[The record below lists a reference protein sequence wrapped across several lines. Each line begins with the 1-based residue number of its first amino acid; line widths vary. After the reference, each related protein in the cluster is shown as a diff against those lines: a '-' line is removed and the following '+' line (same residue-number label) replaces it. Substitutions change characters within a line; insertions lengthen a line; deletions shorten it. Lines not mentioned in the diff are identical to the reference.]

1 MRKATAAA
9 GALFAAGAVFSTG
22 LVDTVARSPNR
33 NVDLGMAPIGPNATG
48 GRVHWARE
56 VGRASSGDGLE
67 PAVVAGI
74 FIPIEPAEADPD
86 ATARELPSAPDVGP
100 EPSPRTATSEM
111 SDLAAVI
118 EMPAGVELN
127 VPIVGTI
134 SPPRFAVSDGRV
146 RNPDLTVPASHG
158 AVGVGVSENPEV
170 EFSEVGAVRAHLSPV
185 AARDIG
191 GSLCAL
197 PRDSGPLL
205 AMAGSTVS
213 GARAMLDMSSDGT
226 TRLAH
231 GACSRPAGVSS
242 SCPRAS

>member
-1 MRKATAAA
+1 VAALLRREGRGPHAADRPLQPRGHSRPLTPPAPLRRSMRKATAAA

-111 SDLAAVI
+111 SD
-118 EMPAGVELN
+118 
-127 VPIVGTI
+127 
-134 SPPRFAVSDGRV
+134 SPR
-146 RNPDLTVPASHG
+146 
-158 AVGVGVSENPEV
+158 
-170 EFSEVGAVRAHLSPV
+170 
-185 AARDIG
+185 
-191 GSLCAL
+191 
-197 PRDSGPLL
+197 
-205 AMAGSTVS
+205 
-213 GARAMLDMSSDGT
+213 SS
-226 TRLAH
+226 R
-231 GACSRPAGVSS
+231 CR
-242 SCPRAS
+242 RASS